1 MIGWPSRGADICGT
15 IDLAWRGRVAPQNA
29 NLFVLHRGLCKTQN
43 FNSMCSPLAPILYP
57 SHKFATRR
65 VARAAFQWRSFANAI
80 LWVVFKWCAFVA
92 VVVAAA
98 LAATVAV
105 TRTLLPN
112 TCAISEAQIENL
124 SMEMKYDTVKELLR
138 CDGVLVSKEDYGPIV
153 IEYYAWRGS
162 AWPYGRL
169 HLEFMN
175 STLQGTQKLWL
186 NLSLSMRR

>member
-1 MIGWPSRGADICGT
+1 MR
-15 IDLAWRGRVAPQNA
+15 L
-29 NLFVLHRGLCKTQN
+29 
-43 FNSMCSPLAPILYP
+43 
-57 SHKFATRR
+57 
-65 VARAAFQWRSFANAI
+65 
-80 LWVVFKWCAFVA
+80 LWVVFKRSAFVA

-105 TRTLLPN
+105 ARTLLPN

-138 CDGVLVSKEDYGPIV
+138 CDGALVSKEDYGPIV

-186 NLSLSMRR
+186 NLSLSVRH